1 MLPLRLPPFLAALL
15 GTLALL
21 AVPGL
26 AGAWGFN
33 GHRIIGELAE
43 QALPAPVRAE
53 IRELLADEPS
63 PTLAAISTW
72 ADEVRGEEAWRH
84 TGRWHF
90 LNFPRDSCRFSQRR
104 DCPDGNCIVGAIES
118 QLKIL
123 GDRGRPRAER
133 TVALKFVVHFIGDLH
148 QPLHAGY
155 ADDRGGN
162 DEQIRF
168 GMRGL
173 NLHAFWDSTLLDT
186 RALHWTEYARELGS
200 TALPAPGRMGGRPA
214 VRWAQESC
222 RLIESAQIYPERR
235 RIDRAYV
242 ERQRPLAEAQ
252 LRLAA
257 ARLAMALTETLGE
270 D

>member
-1 MLPLRLPPFLAALL
+1 MLPPRSAPALAGLL
-15 GTLALL
+15 TALALL
-21 AVPGL
+21 AGPGV

-33 GHRIIGELAE
+33 GHRMIGELAE
-43 QALPAPVRAE
+43 RELPASVRAE

-63 PTLAAISTW
+63 PTLAAVSTW
-72 ADEVRGEEAWRH
+72 PDEVRGEEAWRH

-104 DCPDGNCIVGAIES
+104 DCPEGSCIVGAIES
-118 QLKIL
+118 QLKVL
-123 GDRGRPRAER
+123 ADRRRTRAER
-133 TVALKFVVHFIGDLH
+133 AVALKFVVHLIGDLH

-173 NLHAFWDSTLLDT
+173 NLHGFWDSTLLDT
-186 RALHWTEYARELGS
+186 RELHWTEYARELGS
-200 TALPAPGRMGGRPA
+200 TPLPPPGRMGGRAA

-222 RLIESAQIYPERR
+222 HLIESAQIYPERR
-235 RIDRAYV
+235 RIDREYV
-242 ERQRPLAEAQ
+242 ERQRPVAEAQ

-257 ARLAMALTETLGE
+257 SRLAAALKEALGGA
-270 D
+270 